1 MNTKAL
7 KQKILDLA
15 IHGKLLPLAKVEKIR
30 KEDPASILL
39 EKIRAEKEAKI
50 AKGELK
56 KDKKDSFIFL
66 DDDKRHYEKFADG
79 SIKDIEDEIPFDI
92 PDGWSWCR
100 LKEISLD
107 MADGPFGSNLKTEHY
122 TTKKEARLIQLSN
135 IGEEGWR
142 EENTKYTT
150 FEHAKK
156 NISRSIVES
165 GNIVIAK
172 MMPAGRAIICPNN
185 EKMYVLSSDAV
196 KLIPSILIYSK
207 YLLNTI
213 NSPSFRNSVTDNV
226 QGSTRLRTSISKLKE
241 CFIPLP
247 PLSEQQLIV
256 TEIEKIFAQIDLL
269 EQNKTDLQTAIKQ
282 AKSKILDLAIH
293 AKLVPQDPNDEP
305 ASILLEKI
313 RVEKEAKIAKGKLK
327 KDKKD
332 SFIFLGDDKR
342 HYEKFADGSI
352 KDIEDEIPFD
362 IPDGW
367 SWCRLGEICEFIGG
381 VSYKK
386 NDITNTGIKILRGGN
401 IQAGKIID
409 EIDDVFVPSSYFDKN
424 NSVYEND
431 IVLVASTGSNIL
443 IGKTGFAYKNL
454 QNTQIGAFLR
464 IIRTNN
470 SFYAKY
476 NNIILLSEYYKT
488 YIRNIAGGTNINNIK
503 TEYLSNFLIPLPPL
517 SEQQRIV
524 SKIEEIFA
532 ILDRISNELGID
544 I

>member
-15 IHGKLLPLAKVEKIR
+15 IHGKLLPLEKVEKIR
-30 KEDPASILL
+30 KEEPASVLL
-39 EKIRAEKEAKI
+39 EKIRAEKQEKI

-56 KDKKDSFIFL
+56 KDKNDSFIFVG
-66 DDDKRHYEKFADG
+66 DDKRHYEKFADG
-79 SIKDIEDEIPFDI
+79 SVKDIEDEIPFYVL
-92 PDGWSWCR
+92 DGWSWCR

-247 PLSEQQLIV
+247 PLAEQQLIV
-256 TEIEKIFAQIDLL
+256 AEIEKIFAQIDLL

-293 AKLVPQDPNDEP
+293 GKLVSQDPNDES
-305 ASILLEKI
+305 ASGLLEKI
-313 RVEKEAKIAKGKLK
+313 RAEKEEKIAKGELK
-327 KDKKD
+327 RDKND
-332 SFIFLGDDKR
+332 SYIYKGSDNC
-342 HYEKFADGSI
+342 HYEKFTDGTEEEIEVPFDLPEGWNWGRLNDVSLIFTGNSI
-352 KDIEDEIPFD
+352 NENEKTTKYSNIKEGYFYIATKDIDFDRKINYDNGIKIPFNETKFKMAPTNSVLLCIEGGSAGRKIGLTNRD
-362 IPDGW
+362 VCFVNKLCCLHSNTIDNSFMYFYLQSSTFIDLFNENKSG
-367 SWCRLGEICEFIGG
+367 LIGG
-381 VSYKK
+381 VS
-386 NDITNTGIKILRGGN
+386 L
-401 IQAGKIID
+401 
-409 EIDDVFVPSSYFDKN
+409 
-424 NSVYEND
+424 
-431 IVLVASTGSNIL
+431 
-443 IGKTGFAYKNL
+443 
-454 QNTQIGAFLR
+454 
-464 IIRTNN
+464 
-470 SFYAKY
+470 
-476 NNIILLSEYYKT
+476 
-488 YIRNIAGGTNINNIK
+488 NNIK
-503 TEYLSNFLIPLPPL
+503 ELYIPIPPL
-517 SEQQRIV
+517 NEQVRIV
-524 SKIEEIFA
+524 NKITELFS
-532 ILDRISNELGID
+532 ILDKISLNLV
-544 I
+544 

>member
-1 MNTKAL
+1 
-7 KQKILDLA
+7 
-15 IHGKLLPLAKVEKIR
+15 
-30 KEDPASILL
+30 
-39 EKIRAEKEAKI
+39 
-50 AKGELK
+50 
-56 KDKKDSFIFL
+56 
-66 DDDKRHYEKFADG
+66 
-79 SIKDIEDEIPFDI
+79 
-92 PDGWSWCR
+92 
-100 LKEISLD
+100 

-256 TEIEKIFAQIDLL
+256 AEIEKIFAQIDLL
-269 EQNKTDLQTAIKQ
+269 EQNKSDLQTAIKQ

-293 AKLVPQDPNDEP
+293 GKLVSQDPNDES
-305 ASILLEKI
+305 ASVLLEKI
-313 RVEKEAKIAKGKLK
+313 RAEKEAKIAKGELK
-327 KDKKD
+327 RDKND
-332 SFIFLGDDKR
+332 SYIYKGSDNC
-342 HYEKFADGSI
+342 HYQKNTDSSI
-352 KDIEDEIPFD
+352 INIEDEIPFEV
-362 IPDGW
+362 PE
-367 SWCRLGEICEFIGG
+367 SWCWCRFGEICEFIGG

-386 NDITNTGIKILRGGN
+386 NDITNTGIRILRGGN
-401 IQAGKIID
+401 IQAGKIVD
-409 EIDDVFVPSSYFDKN
+409 EIDDVFVPFSYFDKN

-431 IVLVASTGSNIL
+431 IVLVASTGSNLL

-464 IIRTNN
+464 IIRTDN

-476 NNIILLSEYYKT
+476 NNIVLLSEYYKT
-488 YIRNIAGGTNINNIK
+488 YIRNIAGGTNINNVK

-517 SEQQRIV
+517 TEQTRIV
-524 SKIEEIFA
+524 AKIEELFTL
-532 ILDRISNELGID
+532 LDNIQNNLI
-544 I
+544 

>member
-15 IHGKLLPLAKVEKIR
+15 IHGKLLPLARVEKIR

-39 EKIRAEKEAKI
+39 EKIRVEKEAKI

-66 DDDKRHYEKFADG
+66 GDDKRHYEKFADG

-247 PLSEQQLIV
+247 PLAEQQLIV
-256 TEIEKIFAQIDLL
+256 SEIEKIFAQIDLL

-282 AKSKILDLAIH
+282 AKLKILDLAIH
-293 AKLVPQDPNDEP
+293 AKLVPQDPNDDP

-313 RVEKEAKIAKGKLK
+313 RVEKEAKIAKGELK

-362 IPDGW
+362 IPDNW
-367 SWCRLGEICEFIGG
+367 QWCRLGEICYFQNGYAFQSNKFSKDGKTIIIRISDIKDGYINLNDCVLSQETEIDK
-381 VSYKK
+381 SYIVNNGDLLIAMSGATTGK
-386 NDITNTGIKILRGGN
+386 NGIYNSDRIAYLNQRVGNIKIRDMQTMIPSYRN
-401 IQAGKIID
+401 YYIQAMQE
-409 EIDDVFVPSSYFDKN
+409 EILKQAYGGAQPNISSTKL
-424 NSVYEND
+424 ND
-431 IVLVASTGSNIL
+431 M
-443 IGKTGFAYKNL
+443 
-454 QNTQIGAFLR
+454 FL
-464 IIRTNN
+464 
-470 SFYAKY
+470 
-476 NNIILLSEYYKT
+476 
-488 YIRNIAGGTNINNIK
+488 
-503 TEYLSNFLIPLPPL
+503 PLPPL
-517 SEQQRIV
+517 AEQQRIV

-532 ILDRISNELGID
+532 ILDRISNELSTD

>member
-1 MNTKAL
+1 M
-7 KQKILDLA
+7 
-15 IHGKLLPLAKVEKIR
+15 
-30 KEDPASILL
+30 
-39 EKIRAEKEAKI
+39 
-50 AKGELK
+50 
-56 KDKKDSFIFL
+56 
-66 DDDKRHYEKFADG
+66 
-79 SIKDIEDEIPFDI
+79 KDIEDEIPFDV

-247 PLSEQQLIV
+247 PLAEQQLIV
-256 TEIEKIFAQIDLL
+256 EEIEKIFAQIDLL

-282 AKSKILDLAIH
+282 TKSKILDLAIH
-293 AKLVPQDPNDEP
+293 GKLVPQDPNDEP
-305 ASILLEKI
+305 ASVLLEKI
-313 RVEKEAKIAKGKLK
+313 RAEKEAKITNGELKRDKNDSYIYKGS
-327 KDKKD
+327 DNC
-332 SFIFLGDDKR
+332 
-342 HYEKFADGSI
+342 HYQKNADGSI
-352 KDIEDEIPFD
+352 INIEDEIPFEV
-362 IPDGW
+362 PE
-367 SWCRLGEICEFIGG
+367 SWCWCRFGEICEFIGG

-386 NDITNTGIKILRGGN
+386 NDITNTGIRILRGGN

-409 EIDDVFVPSSYFDKN
+409 EIDDVFVPFSYFDKN

-431 IVLVASTGSNIL
+431 IVLVASTGSNLL

-464 IIRTNN
+464 IIRTDN

-476 NNIILLSEYYKT
+476 NNIVLLSEYYKT
-488 YIRNIAGGTNINNIK
+488 YISYLIVFRLGYDGIVIK
-503 TEYLSNFLIPLPPL
+503 TYH
-517 SEQQRIV
+517 
-524 SKIEEIFA
+524 
-532 ILDRISNELGID
+532 DRSL
-544 I
+544 

>member
-1 MNTKAL
+1 M
-7 KQKILDLA
+7 
-15 IHGKLLPLAKVEKIR
+15 H
-30 KEDPASILL
+30 
-39 EKIRAEKEAKI
+39 
-50 AKGELK
+50 
-56 KDKKDSFIFL
+56 
-66 DDDKRHYEKFADG
+66 KRHYEKFADG
-79 SIKDIEDEIPFDI
+79 SVKDIEDEIPFDV

-122 TTKKEARLIQLSN
+122 TTRKEARLIQLSN

-156 NISRSIVES
+156 NITRSIVES

-256 TEIEKIFAQIDLL
+256 AEIEKIFAQIDLL

-293 AKLVPQDPNDEP
+293 GKLVSQDPNDEP
-305 ASILLEKI
+305 ASALLEKI
-313 RVEKEAKIAKGKLK
+313 RAEKEAKIANGELKRDKNDSYIYKGS
-327 KDKKD
+327 DNC
-332 SFIFLGDDKR
+332 
-342 HYEKFADGSI
+342 HYQKNADGSI
-352 KDIEDEIPFD
+352 ANIEDEIPFEV
-362 IPDGW
+362 PEGW
-367 SWCRLGEICEFIGG
+367 SWLRLSLLGE
-381 VSYKK
+381 YKK
-386 NDITNTGIKILRGGN
+386 GPFGSALTKSMFVPKAETTIKVYEQKNAIHKNSSLGDYYISKEYFETKMKSFEVFPGDIIVSCAGTIGETYILPKNIERGIINQALMRMKITDKINVGYFLMFFDHILKDESAKSGKGTAIKN
-401 IQAGKIID
+401 IPPF
-409 EIDDVFVPSSYFDKN
+409 DVFK
-424 NSVYEND
+424 
-431 IVLVASTGSNIL
+431 
-443 IGKTGFAYKNL
+443 
-454 QNTQIGAFLR
+454 QFL
-464 IIRTNN
+464 
-470 SFYAKY
+470 F
-476 NNIILLSEYYKT
+476 
-488 YIRNIAGGTNINNIK
+488 
-503 TEYLSNFLIPLPPL
+503 PLPPL
-517 SEQQRIV
+517 TEQPRIV
-524 SKIEEIFA
+524 AKIEELFTL
-532 ILDRISNELGID
+532 LDNIQNNLI
-544 I
+544 